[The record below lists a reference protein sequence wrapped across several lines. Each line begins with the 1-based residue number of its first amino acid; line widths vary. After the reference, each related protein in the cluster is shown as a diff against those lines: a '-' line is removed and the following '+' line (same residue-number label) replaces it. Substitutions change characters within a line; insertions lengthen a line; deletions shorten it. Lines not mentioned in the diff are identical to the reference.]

1 VDEPD
6 AVLAARGRAG
16 DRTAL
21 AGLVRRHQGLA
32 FGVAYRL
39 LGSPEDAEDI
49 AQEAFVQVLTRLH
62 TLQDPAAFVGWLRR
76 VTVNLCLDRQRRST
90 RVLLQPLVP
99 DLVAP
104 DPGVG
109 PEASALTAERWREVE
124 RELAALPTPYRLAV
138 VLRDV
143 EGLAYQEVAS
153 LLGVPEGTVKSRLH
167 EGRRLLRQRLRP
179 VSRNGTSTEEVHHA
193 ET

>member
-6 AVLAARGRAG
+6 AVLAARGRDG

-21 AGLVRRHQGLA
+21 GLLIRRHQGVA

-39 LGSPEDAEDI
+39 LGSREDAEDI

-76 VTVNLCLDRQRRST
+76 VTVNLCLDRQRRGA
-90 RVLLQPLVP
+90 RVLFESLEP
-99 DLVAP
+99 DLALP
-104 DPGVG
+104 DPGCG
-109 PEASALTAERWREVE
+109 SEALALTAERWREVE

-167 EGRRLLRQRLRP
+167 EGRRLLRRRLPPR
-179 VSRNGTSTEEVHHA
+179 SRDGASPEEAHHA
-193 ET
+193 QT

>member
-1 VDEPD
+1 MDEPD

-21 AGLVRRHQGLA
+21 AGLVRRHQGVA

-39 LGSPEDAEDI
+39 LGSAEDAEDI

-76 VTVNLCLDRQRRST
+76 VTVNLCLDRQRRGG
-90 RVLLQPLVP
+90 RVLFESLEP
-99 DLVAP
+99 DLAVA
-104 DPGVG
+104 DPGRG
-109 PEASALTAERWREVE
+109 PEALALAAERRRELE

-179 VSRNGTSTEEVHHA
+179 PSRDAASTEEVQHA
-193 ET
+193 QT